1 MRRFKGADS
10 IVVDT
15 ATVLVANDAFVCV
28 GDLAAA
34 VVATDGGEEDDEIA
48 EVGVTGDRGLVGD
61 AVAASA
67 ATVFFEGI
75 STSSPSPSPSSSSS
89 ESIPLTEAGTP
100 KFLFIKNP
108 AALPYPT

>member
-15 ATVLVANDAFVCV
+15 AAVLTADDAFVRM
-28 GDLAAA
+28 GDFAA
-34 VVATDGGEEDDEIA
+34 VAVATEEGEEDDEIA
-48 EVGVTGDRGLVGD
+48 EVGVTGDMGLVGD
-61 AVAASA
+61 SVAASA
-67 ATVFFEGI
+67 AVAFFEGI